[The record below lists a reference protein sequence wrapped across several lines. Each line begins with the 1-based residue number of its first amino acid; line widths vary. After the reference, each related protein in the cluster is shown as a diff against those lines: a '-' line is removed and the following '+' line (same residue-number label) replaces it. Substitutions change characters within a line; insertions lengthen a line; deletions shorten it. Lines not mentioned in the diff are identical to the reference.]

1 MHVHDLPAA
10 IPKANLKIYS
20 SHPPAAS
27 RNTMR
32 YLKLFGTFVKS
43 SILVE
48 LEYRANFITQT
59 LLSQFWTGIT
69 LLSVLVFY
77 AHADN
82 IGGWGL
88 NEALVIV
95 GMFVLMNGFIATVL
109 QPNAQKVVEM
119 IRTGTLDFV
128 LTKPINSQFLSTL
141 RYIKIFNI
149 VDVLAGAIIIGIA
162 WVRMGFTPTL
172 LSMAQFALMF
182 AMALLIMYSL
192 WAAMATLSF
201 WFVKIANLNN
211 AFSAMWDTGRFP
223 ITTFEGGLRIALTF
237 VLPIAFITTFPSQAL
252 LGTLDTNTMLLAVL
266 MGLGTFGFSV
276 WFWRY
281 AVRSYSSASS

>member
-1 MHVHDLPAA
+1 
-10 IPKANLKIYS
+10 
-20 SHPPAAS
+20 
-27 RNTMR
+27 MR
-32 YLKLFGTFVKS
+32 YLKLFATFIKS

-77 AHADN
+77 AHTDN

-95 GMFVLMNGFIATVL
+95 GLFVLMNGFIATVL

-128 LTKPINSQFLSTL
+128 LTKPMNSQFLSTL

-149 VDVLAGAIIIGIA
+149 VDVLAGIIIVGIA
-162 WVRMGFTPTL
+162 WARMGFTPTL
-172 LSMAQFALMF
+172 LSVAPFMIMF

-201 WFVKIANLNN
+201 WFVKVHNLSN

-237 VLPIAFITTFPSQAL
+237 VLPIAFITTFPAQAL
-252 LGTLDTNTMLLAVL
+252 LGTLDLNTMLLAVL
-266 MGLGTFGFSV
+266 MGLGTFAFSV